1 VREYAVGLAERGEGD
16 AQTLRTMLESRTM
29 AWLYGLSA
37 TTAVIVLV
45 LMVWQ
50 PGS

>member
-1 VREYAVGLAERGEGD
+1 MREYAVGLAERGEGD
-16 AQTLRTMLESRTM
+16 TQTLRTMLESRAM
-29 AWLYGLSA
+29 AWLYWLSA
-37 TTAVIVLV
+37 ITAVIVLV